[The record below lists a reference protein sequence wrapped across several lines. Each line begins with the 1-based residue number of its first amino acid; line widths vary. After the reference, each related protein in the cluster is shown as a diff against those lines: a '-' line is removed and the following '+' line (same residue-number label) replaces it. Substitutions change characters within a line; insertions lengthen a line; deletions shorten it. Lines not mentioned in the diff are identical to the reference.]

1 MISKIMVFFG
11 VFFKT
16 LGFLLGLT
24 VFLIIL
30 NTLLFFLSQN
40 NENFKFI
47 KGEVQ
52 SDNIIAI
59 LNLNGPIINNFNK
72 TLVGNVI
79 EYIDPQVVK
88 NYLSD
93 LKNINPKI
101 LIININSPGGTVN
114 ASASL
119 EKIIQKFK
127 IQNDIEIYFYSN
139 EILAS
144 GGYWVAT
151 SADKIFANYGSII
164 GSIGVSGPSWYYYNK
179 PTTISKGLLGQTIE
193 TKNGIEVFNQNA
205 GTSKDLYNPFRKPT
219 EIELEHLKNMVTEIY
234 NDFVIKVSKSR
245 KIEIKTLK
253 EDIAALVYTGHQ
265 AKEKHLIDDVLEFD
279 ELIIKLTKEKNFND
293 YKLIE
298 IQTKENLFNRYF
310 KAFFTVDNSGIC
322 DILNSNFIS
331 LQPIFLKK
339 C

>member
-1 MISKIMVFFG
+1 MPFFS

-16 LGFLLGLT
+16 IGFFLGLT
-24 VFLIIL
+24 AFIVIL
-30 NTLLFFLSQN
+30 NILLFFLSQN
-40 NENFKFI
+40 NEKLKFV
-47 KGEVQ
+47 KGEIQ

-59 LNLNGPIINNFNK
+59 LNLNGPIINNFNR

-79 EYIDPQVVK
+79 EYIDPKVVK
-88 NYLSD
+88 NNLSD

-119 EKIIQKFK
+119 EKIIRNFK
-127 IQNDIEIYFYSN
+127 IKNDIEVYFYSN

-144 GGYWVAT
+144 GGYWAAT
-151 SADKIFANYGSII
+151 SADRIFANYGSII

-193 TKNGIEVFNQNA
+193 TANGIEVFNQNA
-205 GTSKDLYNPFRKPT
+205 GISKDLYNPFRKPT
-219 EIELEHLKNMVTEIY
+219 DSELKHLKDMVTEIY
-234 NDFVIKVSKSR
+234 NDFIIKVSKSR
-245 KIEIKTLK
+245 KIEIETIRN
-253 EDIAALVYTGHQ
+253 EIAALIYTGKQ
-265 AKEKHLIDDVLEFD
+265 AKEKYLIDDVLEFD

-293 YKLIE
+293 YKLVE
-298 IQTKENLFNRYF
+298 IQTKENFLNKYF
-310 KAFFTVDNSGIC
+310 RVFFEVDYSNVC
-322 DILNSNFIS
+322 NILNSNFIS
-331 LQPIFLKK
+331 LQPIFLKN